1 MVSDILA
8 CGLSVY
14 LLLDWKLDVFL
25 FCTRSLRSTLIFFVV
40 LYVSL
45 WYLGKLNWFQVSVK
59 FSLSIC
65 VTAAFPLSD
74 FFPRTFLITFS
85 CFFTHIFL
93 IVFAYFSPTA
103 ICILLD
109 FSHISSLFD
118 FICKSFSKKLNIGV
132 SECIR
137 LTSIPSL
144 RTSFSFSVLRARKS
158 HNVCKRLSL
167 SDCISSVVRRFP
179 IPSTS

>member
-25 FCTRSLRSTLIFFVV
+25 FCTRSLRSTLISFVV

-93 IVFAYFSPTA
+93 IVFVYFSPTA
-103 ICILLD
+103 IFILLD

-118 FICKSFSKKLNIGV
+118 FIGV

-144 RTSFSFSVLRARKS
+144 RTSFGFSVLRARKS

>member
-93 IVFAYFSPTA
+93 IVFVYFSPTA
-103 ICILLD
+103 IFILLD

-118 FICKSFSKKLNIGV
+118 FIRKSFSKNFLI
-132 SECIR
+132 IR

-167 SDCISSVVRRFP
+167 SDCISSVVWRFP
-179 IPSTS
+179 ILSAS